1 MTESEKAKLDLLRNQ
16 KLAESKEVH
25 RIIAVVHLNELA
37 SKNSIIHEWLLDFHK
52 EVLEFANNCGIQPSK
67 INPNDILNTLHNR
80 ANDINRNGGNGI
92 MADL

>member
-1 MTESEKAKLDLLRNQ
+1 MSETKTKFDLEHEN
-16 KLAESKEVH
+16 EVQ
-25 RIIAVVHLNELA
+25 RIIAVIHLNELA

-67 INPNDILNTLHNR
+67 INSNDILNTLHNR
-80 ANDINRNGGNGI
+80 ANGVGYDGGNGI